1 MTLADQ
7 SARDRIANDLDTT
20 LVIEA
25 AAGTGKTTALVSRIV
40 AAVGSGRATL
50 DRIVAVTFTEKAAG
64 ELKLRLR
71 SEIERARQS
80 PDAPVERR
88 ERLQKSLEH
97 LEQARI
103 GTIHSFCADLIR
115 EKPVEAGVDPLFQV
129 AAEDEAG
136 ALLGRAF
143 DRWFEATLAEP
154 GPGVRRILRRRE
166 SHRDGPRAILRRIA
180 RELCEW
186 RDFDSPWRHEPFARE
201 AEIDAVIAELRAVGE
216 LADSGDPDD
225 WLTQALDGIRRF
237 AREATRLET
246 VRGRDYDALEA
257 QILELLKGG
266 FGKYWRWRGYGPSFG
281 DLARNDVIE
290 RRGNLHERLKNFRAA
305 SGADLAPLIREEL
318 WPVVDSY
325 QELKRRAGKLDFM
338 DLLLIARDL
347 IRDNAALRADL
358 QRRFTHIFIDEF
370 QDTDPLQAEILLL
383 LSSDDPAESDWR
395 RGRPI
400 AGKLFIVGDPK
411 QSIYRFRRAD
421 VSLYQRVK
429 RQLIE
434 RGAALEHLTV
444 SFRAVPPLQRMA
456 NAAFAPL
463 MVESATQA
471 AYEPLNPWRG
481 GDESQPAIVA
491 LPVPA
496 PYGDFGKIVDWRIDE
511 SLPDAIAAFVHWL
524 IARSGW
530 TVTER
535 DQPDARRPIAAR
547 HIAILFR
554 RFNAFYRDVTRPYV
568 RALENRRVPHV
579 LVKGSSFHEREEV
592 EALRNALGAIERPG
606 DELKVF
612 AVLRGPLFG
621 FSDGALL
628 AFRESLGSLHPFR
641 KLPPDL
647 SPELG
652 EVASA
657 LTVLRELHRGRNRR
671 PIADTVSRLMAATR
685 AHAGFAIWPTGEQA
699 LANIMRM
706 MDQARRYEARGEGTS
721 FRGFVDQL
729 EADAQ
734 SGEAGEAPVV
744 EEGTEGV
751 RLMTVHSAKGLEF
764 PIVILADITRNE
776 TAGEAQRFVD
786 PVSRLC
792 ALRLA
797 GCAPRELLDNN
808 DDELRRD
815 SEEAARLLY
824 VAVTRARDLLIVPVL
839 GDERREGWLGKLND
853 VLYPESSARRSPL
866 SRQPPGCPPFG
877 EDCVKVRPAKAPP
890 KEKGV
895 APGAHRP
902 ATGDHQVVWWDP
914 SILGLDVQET
924 MGLRQSKLLAA
935 DESGVK
941 SESGIRR
948 YRDWCERRV
957 SARAAAGAP
966 TISVTTATE
975 IAARAHELKLSIPE
989 AEDVSIEE
997 VAREPGRPHGTR
1009 FGTLV
1014 HEILLGV
1021 AFDSDRE
1028 TITRVAAFRGRILG
1042 ASDDEV
1048 RAAVEAVSRAL
1059 GSPVMIRARDAATAQ
1074 VRRECS
1080 VLVKIE
1086 DGTLVEGVADLAFI
1100 EPSRAVWTVVD
1111 FKTDLEISGRID
1123 EYRAQLGIYLRG
1135 IRESTGQPARGVI
1148 LWT

>member
-7 SARDRIANDLDTT
+7 RARDRIANDLDVT
-20 LVIEA
+20 LMIEA

-40 AAVGSGRATL
+40 AAVGSGRASL

-71 SEIERARQS
+71 SEIERARQDPS
-80 PDAPVERR
+80 APAERR
-88 ERLQKSLEH
+88 ALLQASLPH

-103 GTIHSFCADLIR
+103 GTIHSFCADLLR

-129 AAEDEAG
+129 AAEDESS

-143 DRWFEATLAEP
+143 DRWFEDALAAP
-154 GPGVRRILRRRE
+154 PPGVRRILRRRE
-166 SHRDGPRAILRRIA
+166 SQRDGPRAILRRAA

-186 RDFDSPWRHEPFARE
+186 RDFDTPWRIESFARE
-201 AEIDAVIAELRAVGE
+201 AEIDALIAELQHVGK
-216 LADSGDPDD
+216 LADFGDTND
-225 WLTQALDGIRRF
+225 WLTVALAGIRRF
-237 AREATRLET
+237 ADEAIRLEA

-257 QILELLKGG
+257 QLLELLKGG
-266 FGKYWRWRGYGPSFG
+266 FGKYWRWRGYGPNYG
-281 DLARNDVIE
+281 ELARRDVLE
-290 RRGNLHERLKNFRAA
+290 RRDNLHERLKRFRES
-305 SGADLAPLIREEL
+305 SGAALAPLIREEL
-318 WPVVDSY
+318 LPVVEIY

-338 DLLLIARDL
+338 DLMLVARDL
-347 IRDNAALRADL
+347 IRDHPPVRADL

-370 QDTDPLQAEILLL
+370 QDTDPLQTEVLLL
-383 LSSDDPAESDWR
+383 LAANDHTETDWQKV
-395 RGRPI
+395 RPM

-421 VSLYQRVK
+421 VALYQRVK
-429 RQLIE
+429 QQLIE
-434 RGAALEHLTV
+434 CGAELEHLTV
-444 SFRAVPPLQRMA
+444 SFRAVAQLQELA
-456 NAAFAPL
+456 NAAFAPQ
-463 MVESATQA
+463 MIESETQA
-471 AYEPLNPWRG
+471 AYAPLNPCRDG
-481 GDESQPAIVA
+481 HEGQPAIIA
-491 LPVPA
+491 LPVPK
-496 PYGDFGKIVDWRIDE
+496 PYGDYGKIVDFRIDE
-511 SLPDAIAAFVHWL
+511 SLPDAIAAMVHWL
-524 IARSGW
+524 VTRSGW

-535 DQPDARRPIAAR
+535 DQPEVRKPIAAR

-554 RFNAFYRDVTRPYV
+554 RFNAYHRDVTRPYV

-621 FSDGALL
+621 FSDGSLL
-628 AFRESLGSLHPFR
+628 AFRETIGSLHPFR
-641 KLPPDL
+641 KLPEDL
-647 SPELG
+647 APELK
-652 EVASA
+652 EVAEG
-657 LTVLRELHRGRNRR
+657 LTILRELHRGRNRH
-671 PIADTVSRLMAATR
+671 PIADTVSRLLAKAR

-699 LANIMRM
+699 LANIMRL
-706 MDQARRYEARGEGTS
+706 MDHARRYETRGDGTS

-729 EADAQ
+729 EADADN
-734 SGEAGEAPVV
+734 GEAGEAPVV

-786 PVSRLC
+786 PIGRLC

-797 GCAPRELLDNN
+797 GCAPRELLDHN

-839 GDERREGWLGKLND
+839 GDERHEGWLGKLND
-853 VLYPESSARRSPL
+853 VLYPVKEAWRAPL
-866 SRQPPGCPPFG
+866 SRHPPGCPVLG
-877 EDCVKVRPAKAPP
+877 EDTVKVRPPKAPL

-895 APGAHRP
+895 SPGLHKP
-902 ATGDHQVVWWDP
+902 AAGSHHVVWWDP
-914 SILGLDVQET
+914 SVLDLDVQET
-924 MGLRQSKLLAA
+924 MGLRQAKLLAA
-935 DESGVK
+935 DESGVR

-948 YRDWCERRV
+948 YQVWKDQREALITAGKVQRIRV
-957 SARAAAGAP
+957 A
-966 TISVTTATE
+966 IATE
-975 IAARAHELKLSIPE
+975 VATRARELQLSIPE
-989 AEDVSIEE
+989 ADEVTIEE
-997 VAREPGRPHGTR
+997 VARDPKRPHGPR

-1014 HEILLGV
+1014 HEILLSV
-1021 AFDSDRE
+1021 AFDADRDA
-1028 TITRVAAFRGRILG
+1028 IARAASFRARLRGVP
-1042 ASDDEV
+1042 DDEV
-1048 RAAVEAVSRAL
+1048 AAAIEAVARVL
-1059 GSPVMIRARDAATAQ
+1059 KSPLMARARNAPDAY

-1080 VLVKIE
+1080 VLVALE
-1086 DGTLVEGVADLAFI
+1086 DGTLVEGVADLAFA
-1100 EPSRAVWTVVD
+1100 ERENGPWTVVD
-1111 FKTDLEISGRID
+1111 FKTDLEIDGRVAD
-1123 EYRAQLGIYLRG
+1123 YRTQIGLYVRG
-1135 IRESTGQPARGVI
+1135 IRQSTDVAARGVI

>member
-20 LVIEA
+20 LLIEA

-71 SEIERARQS
+71 SEIERARQD
-80 PDAPVERR
+80 PDAPAERR
-88 ERLQKSLEH
+88 ATLQASLPH

-103 GTIHSFCADLIR
+103 GTIHSFCADLLR

-143 DRWFEATLAEP
+143 DRWFEAALAEP
-154 GPGVRRILRRRE
+154 KSGVRRILRRRE
-166 SHRDGPRAILRRIA
+166 SQRDGPRAILRRAA

-186 RDFDSPWRHEPFARE
+186 RDFDSPWHHESFARE
-201 AEIDAVIAELRAVGE
+201 TEIDALIAELGAVGD
-216 LADSGDPDD
+216 LADIGDPED
-225 WLTQALDGIRRF
+225 WLTQSLAGIRRF

-257 QILELLKGG
+257 QLLELLKGG
-266 FGKYWRWRGYGPSFG
+266 FGKYWRWRGFGPSFG
-281 DLARNDVIE
+281 NLARNDVIE
-290 RRGNLHERLKNFRAA
+290 RRDNLHERLQRFRAA
-305 SGADLAPLIREEL
+305 AGADLAPMLREEL

-338 DLLLIARDL
+338 DLLLVARDL
-347 IRDNAALRADL
+347 IRDNPIVRAGL

-383 LSSDDPAESDWR
+383 LSADDSAETDWQR
-395 RGRPI
+395 VRPL

-429 RQLIE
+429 HQLIE
-434 RGAALEHLTV
+434 CGAVLDHLTV
-444 SFRAVPPLQRMA
+444 SFRAVPRLQRMA
-456 NAAFAPL
+456 NAAFAPR

-471 AYEPLNPWRG
+471 AYEPLNPWRA
-481 GDESQPAIVA
+481 DHESQPAIVA

-511 SLPDAIAAFVHWL
+511 SLPDAIAALVHWL
-524 IARSGW
+524 VARSGW

-535 DQPDARRPIAAR
+535 DQPELRKPIAAR
-547 HIAILFR
+547 HISILFR

-568 RALENRRVPHV
+568 RALENRRIPHV

-621 FSDGALL
+621 FSDALLL
-628 AFRESLGSLHPFR
+628 AFRESVGSLHPFR
-641 KLPPDL
+641 KLPQDL
-647 SPELG
+647 TADLD
-652 EVASA
+652 EVAGGLA
-657 LTVLRELHRGRNRR
+657 VLRELHRGRNRR
-671 PIADTVSRLMAATR
+671 PIADTVSRLLAATR

-699 LANIMRM
+699 LANILRM
-706 MDQARRYEARGEGTS
+706 MDQARRYEARGQGTS

-729 EADAQ
+729 EADAEN
-734 SGEAGEAPVV
+734 GEAGEAPVV

-776 TAGEAQRFVD
+776 TASEAQRFVD
-786 PVSRLC
+786 PGRRLC

-797 GCAPRELLDNN
+797 GCAPQELLDNN
-808 DDELRRD
+808 EAELRRD

-824 VAVTRARDLLIVPVL
+824 VAVTRARDLLVVPVL
-839 GDERREGWLGKLND
+839 GDQRREGWLGKLND
-853 VLYPESSARRSPL
+853 VLYPEPSARRSPL
-866 SRQPPGCPPFG
+866 SRQPSGCPAFG
-877 EDCVKVRPAKAPP
+877 EDCVKVRPARAPL
-890 KEKGV
+890 KEKGI
-895 APGAHRP
+895 APGLHRP
-902 ATGDHQVVWWDP
+902 AAGQHQVVWWDP
-914 SILGLDVQET
+914 SLLDLDVQET

-948 YRDWCERRV
+948 YQSWCERRAA
-957 SARAAAGAP
+957 SIAAGGVP
-966 TISVTTATE
+966 TIRVATATQM
-975 IAARAHELKLSIPE
+975 AARASELHLSIPE
-989 AEDVSIEE
+989 ADDVLVEE
-997 VAREPGRPHGTR
+997 VARELGRPHGPR

-1014 HEILLGV
+1014 HEILLSV

-1028 TITRVAAFRGRILG
+1028 TIARVSAFRGRILG

-1048 RAAVEAVSRAL
+1048 SSAVEAVSRAL
-1059 GSPVMIRARDAATAQ
+1059 KSPLMVRAREAGSAR

-1080 VLVKIE
+1080 VLVVLE
-1086 DGTLVEGVADLAFI
+1086 DGTLVEGVADLAFT
-1100 EPSRAVWTVVD
+1100 ERENAPWTVVD
-1111 FKTDLEISGRID
+1111 FKTDLEIAGRIE
-1123 EYRAQLGIYLRG
+1123 EYRAQLGLYLRG
-1135 IRESTGQPARGVI
+1135 IRESTGVPARGVI